1 MQHPHRIRS
10 GFTLIELLVVIAI
23 ISILAA
29 ILFPVFA
36 RARETARAA
45 ACVSNM
51 KQIGLAIAQ
60 YRQDYDGFYP
70 FSRVYSPSVSEQKNW
85 YDGYLDP
92 YIKGKPISKCPS
104 VPDNWQIGYSY
115 NQAFGFFP
123 GEQID
128 PPRTGTTTDWGGAC
142 GVHPIYDG
150 INEAAVQE
158 PATSINIIE
167 SALTYY
173 YWTIYESGSHATA
186 NSQLSY
192 FMPHPTQMN
201 QRYNNAKAGTHNGGL
216 NVLYADGHVKKQ
228 NLGALMPIAQWCA
241 VKRS

>member
-1 MQHPHRIRS
+1 MHHHQRKRN
-10 GFTLIELLVVIAI
+10 GFTLIELLVVITI

-29 ILFPVFA
+29 ILFPVFS

-60 YRQDYDGFYP
+60 YRQDYDSFYP
-70 FSRVYSPSVSEQKNW
+70 FSRVYTPVQQNW

-115 NQAFGFFP
+115 NQTFGFFP
-123 GEQID
+123 GDQIS
-128 PPRTGTTTDWGGAC
+128 PSRKGLSLTISSQC
-142 GVHPIYDG
+142 GDQMVYDG

-158 PATSINIIE
+158 PATSINVIE

-173 YWTIYESGSHATA
+173 YWTIYESSTHSAA
-186 NSQLSY
+186 NAQISY

-228 NLGALMPIAQWCA
+228 NLGSLMPVAQWCA
-241 VKRS
+241 VKKN